1 MTNAEMNEILEVEE
15 EKSLRSDFN
24 MVSIEDQ
31 NSGLRGTKDLVSDDR
46 FVGQNFLA
54 DDSAL
59 GSNHEKESELLL
71 SGTGNSVENSQ
82 KKLIQLRKLTKKLE
96 EELAMSEKKIM
107 LSDKLW
113 KETKD
118 TNDYL
123 QEDQKNEQTKVTK
136 VYGGNKLFEVPNLLE
151 LSKDIMAEGVISPLG
166 VETGKRMM
174 KIVKDDDVQFDISSH
189 YKNTITKE
197 SKLDV
202 VHGPKSVTMSAIDG
216 PILEQQSLMEES
228 GMMMGVLRKEV
239 MRLRSDN
246 SALRK
251 KLDTVNESTKRLM
264 GANAA
269 AKASFSALNDHA
281 IAQRDNALV
290 VSTGYQQQ
298 IQELLITQQEMRDE
312 LQMKQTAYIN
322 EFHARL
328 RYEDA
333 MSKIVDIIQDRCRD
347 SRLVE
352 DILQITDEVEE
363 HKDSEET
370 VNILGSSESSHRG
383 ASMVGRLTS
392 LFS

>member
-107 LSDKLW
+107 LPDKLW

>member
-1 MTNAEMNEILEVEE
+1 MTNAEMNEILEGEE